1 MATQNKVKL
10 QVAGKWI
17 GSLEA
22 LRNNFFLN
30 EILELYHSGDLAQWL
45 LLAGF
50 QNEYEQ
56 VVALNGKENISLS
69 RELAK
74 IFKVNCEKEHI
85 KLMVAKMDRKSPP
98 YTYSELLDEICKINT
113 LKKVDTI
120 KALIELLIKNYYDEY
135 KANKMQIFERFV
147 NKAPLA
153 AVAIL
158 NNPNAFKPFLP
169 AILRYNH
176 VDNEQDVSPADI
188 EELSQFSALL
198 EKLANKNHFCYGLL
212 YLHFPNITMYSEEPS
227 QLFDLGYYPFGTLR
241 KLVLIGSSNYVV
253 NTGIDFSDIFA
264 QFAIINI
271 NDIYELNPESSD
283 QVFLAIDLMS
293 HEITE
298 PQWDGITQ
306 RWYDHEEEWF

>member
-1 MATQNKVKL
+1 MATNNKVKL
-10 QVAGKWI
+10 KVAGKWI

-22 LRNNFFLN
+22 LRKNFFLN

-74 IFKVNCEKEHI
+74 IFKVNCEKDHI
-85 KLMVAKMDRKSPP
+85 NLKVEKLHRKSPP
-98 YTYSELLDEICKINT
+98 YTYSELLDEICQNNAVKKITT
-113 LKKVDTI
+113 L
-120 KALIELLIKNYYDEY
+120 KALINLLIQDYSDEY
-135 KANKMQIFERFV
+135 EANKMQIFERFV
-147 NKAPLA
+147 NEAPLA
-153 AVAIL
+153 ALTIL

-188 EELSQFSALL
+188 EELSQFSSLL
-198 EKLANKNHFCYGLL
+198 GRLANNNHFSFSTL
-212 YLHFPNITMYSEEPS
+212 YLNFPNVTMYSVEPS
-227 QLFDLGYYPFGTLR
+227 PLFDMRYYPLGTLR
-241 KLVLIGSSNYVV
+241 QLVLIGFSNYVV

-271 NDIYELNPESSD
+271 DDIYELNLDETY
-283 QVFLAIDLMS
+283 QVFLAIDLMC
-293 HEITE
+293 HEVTE

>member
-1 MATQNKVKL
+1 MATNNKVKL
-10 QVAGKWI
+10 KVAGKWI

-85 KLMVAKMDRKSPP
+85 NLMVAKMDRKSPP

-188 EELSQFSALL
+188 DELSQFSALL
-198 EKLANKNHFCYGLL
+198 EKLAKKNHFCYGLL

-283 QVFLAIDLMS
+283 QVFLAIDLMC
-293 HEITE
+293 HEVTE

>member
-1 MATQNKVKL
+1 MATNNKVKL
-10 QVAGKWI
+10 KVAGKWI

-22 LRNNFFLN
+22 LRKNFFLN

-74 IFKVNCEKEHI
+74 IFKVNCDKDHI
-85 KLMVAKMDRKSPP
+85 NLMVEKLHRKSPP
-98 YTYSELLDEICKINT
+98 YAYSELLDEICQNNAVKKTNT
-113 LKKVDTI
+113 LK
-120 KALIELLIKNYYDEY
+120 ALINVLIQDYYDEY

-147 NKAPLA
+147 NEAPLA
-153 AVAIL
+153 ALTIL

-176 VDNEQDVSPADI
+176 VENEQDVSPADI
-188 EELSQFSALL
+188 DELSQFSGLL
-198 EKLANKNHFCYGLL
+198 GRLANNNHFSFSTL
-212 YLHFPNITMYSEEPS
+212 YLNFPNVTMYSVEPS
-227 QLFDLGYYPFGTLR
+227 PLFDMRYYPLGTLR
-241 KLVLIGSSNYVV
+241 QLVLIGFSNYVV

-271 NDIYELNPESSD
+271 DDIYELNLDETY
-283 QVFLAIDLMS
+283 QVFLAIDLMC
-293 HEITE
+293 HEVTE

>member
-1 MATQNKVKL
+1 MATNNKVKL
-10 QVAGKWI
+10 KVAGKWI

-22 LRNNFFLN
+22 LRKNFFLN

-74 IFKVNCEKEHI
+74 IFKVNCDKDHI
-85 KLMVAKMDRKSPP
+85 NLMVEKLHRKSPP
-98 YTYSELLDEICKINT
+98 YTYSELLDEICQNNAVKKINT
-113 LKKVDTI
+113 LK
-120 KALIELLIKNYYDEY
+120 ALINLLIQDYSDEY

-147 NKAPLA
+147 NEAPLA
-153 AVAIL
+153 ALTIL

-176 VDNEQDVSPADI
+176 VDNEQVVSPADI
-188 EELSQFSALL
+188 EELSQFSSLL
-198 EKLANKNHFCYGLL
+198 GRLANNNHFSFSTL
-212 YLHFPNITMYSEEPS
+212 YLHFPNITMYSVEPS
-227 QLFDLGYYPFGTLR
+227 PLFDMRYYPLGTLR
-241 KLVLIGSSNYVV
+241 QLVLIGFSNYVV

-271 NDIYELNPESSD
+271 NDIYELNLDETY
-283 QVFLAIDLMS
+283 QVFLAIDLMC

>member
-1 MATQNKVKL
+1 MATNNKVKL
-10 QVAGKWI
+10 KVAGKWI

-22 LRNNFFLN
+22 LRKNFFLN

-74 IFKVNCEKEHI
+74 IFKVNCDKDHI
-85 KLMVAKMDRKSPP
+85 NLMVEKLHRKSPP
-98 YTYSELLDEICKINT
+98 YTYSELLDEICQNNAVKKINT
-113 LKKVDTI
+113 LK
-120 KALIELLIKNYYDEY
+120 ALINLLIQDYSDEY

-147 NKAPLA
+147 NEAPLA
-153 AVAIL
+153 ALTIL

-188 EELSQFSALL
+188 EELSQFSSLL
-198 EKLANKNHFCYGLL
+198 GRLANNNHFSFSTL
-212 YLHFPNITMYSEEPS
+212 YLNFPNVTMYSVEPS
-227 QLFDLGYYPFGTLR
+227 PLFDMRYYPLGTLR
-241 KLVLIGSSNYVV
+241 QLVLIGFSNYVV

-271 NDIYELNPESSD
+271 DDIYELNLEKTH
-283 QVFLAIDLMS
+283 QVFLAIDLMC

>member
-10 QVAGKWI
+10 KVAGKWI

-22 LRNNFFLN
+22 LRKNFFLN

-85 KLMVAKMDRKSPP
+85 NLMVAKMDRKSPP

-188 EELSQFSALL
+188 DELSQFSALL

-283 QVFLAIDLMS
+283 QVFLAIDLMC